1 VSRKS
6 RGSAGWLL
14 LNAGLLGLIAAQSG
28 GLNLLPAVRAA
39 APGQPAPATAAAAP
53 AAPAFLPPAAAVK
66 QTITAQPLFAPDRQP
81 FQPEIQLAQ
90 AAEPAARSGAE
101 VALPPLE
108 LAGTLLTSQRRAAL
122 VIADDR
128 EVLRLRP
135 GETLHDWEVG
145 HIDVD
150 HIELRHGSQVEAVQL
165 RKTAAPAPARA
176 ALPVDRSVDAAATP
190 ECRC

>member
-53 AAPAFLPPAAAVK
+53 AAPAFLPPAAVK

-101 VALPPLE
+101 DALPPLE

-145 HIDVD
+145 HIYVAV
-150 HIELRHGSQVEAVQL
+150 IELRHGSLGAAVQL